1 MEKPIDLISRFCA
14 AWGNDLGAEDLAAF
28 FTDDAVYHNIPLEPV
43 TGRENIAD
51 NIASFIRPGP
61 PGIERIEFR
70 VINIAAN
77 GPVVMTERVDV
88 FTLAG
93 KTFDLQGMGP
103 SRSTTARSKPGGTT
117 STRASSTTKPVR
129 LSSFRVSQYARREMT
144 RRTVGP
150 RRSDSPRTYVRST
163 RIIGGL
169 SVLVFA
175 GAVVWD
181 FVNDGFWSRH
191 ALFTSLVAS
200 LIVVAVTVAVLNEVL
215 ERRQRQR
222 WSVLAQYALFEFVH
236 TARLVWTGL
245 LELADLAPDGGLDD
259 GALATGSKAV
269 LDTPRLAAA
278 VDEMLANADRREQL
292 HRLIVRLRAHGQEV
306 LGRWADVM
314 VNSGTYAEI
323 VDRHVELY
331 SRLYWWGSVL
341 DESDPLE
348 EHLDRPRL
356 SRLSPATQAS
366 GPVEDEWLRD
376 NLVAIAQL
384 AESLDRSSFELAMRI
399 VPPEWWAAQL
409 PDRPSTAE
417 NHGT

>member
-1 MEKPIDLISRFCA
+1 MA
-14 AWGNDLGAEDLAAF
+14 
-28 FTDDAVYHNIPLEPV
+28 
-43 TGRENIAD
+43 
-51 NIASFIRPGP
+51 
-61 PGIERIEFR
+61 
-70 VINIAAN
+70 
-77 GPVVMTERVDV
+77 
-88 FTLAG
+88 
-93 KTFDLQGMGP
+93 
-103 SRSTTARSKPGGTT
+103 
-117 STRASSTTKPVR
+117 
-129 LSSFRVSQYARREMT
+129 

-150 RRSDSPRTYVRST
+150 RRSDSPRTHLRPT

-169 SVLVFA
+169 SVLALA

-181 FVNDGFWSRH
+181 LANDGFWFRH
-191 ALFTSLVAS
+191 TLFTALVAS
-200 LIVVAVTVAVLNEVL
+200 FIVVAVTAAVLNEVL
-215 ERRQRQR
+215 ERRQRER
-222 WSVLAQYALFEFVH
+222 WSVLAQYALFDLVR

-245 LELADLAPDGGLDD
+245 LELAGLAPDEELEDGL
-259 GALATGSKAV
+259 LAAGSEAV

-278 VDEMLANADRREQL
+278 IDEMLASADRREQL
-292 HRLIVRLRAHGQEV
+292 HRLIARLRAHGEEV

-314 VNSGTYAEI
+314 VNSGTYAET

-348 EHLDRPRL
+348 EHVNRPRL

-366 GPVEDEWLRD
+366 GPIEDEWLRD

-399 VPPEWWAAQL
+399 VPFEWWAAQL
-409 PDRPSTAE
+409 PDRPSTVE